1 MGFWLQG
8 GSGISYNEVD
18 ENEAVTVKRQGG
30 RTEIRNR
37 RLSLKTKSVMGVVAH
52 VPRIGNGTAWMR
64 RRGGQV
70 LRETLGVCIEQDGAS
85 PFQWLLSSKE
95 LEIKPSSE
103 SCLE

>member
-1 MGFWLQG
+1 MLRVKGKLVYESWELMGNGILVVGWG
-8 GSGISYNEVD
+8 GSNVSCNEVD
-18 ENEAVTVKRQGG
+18 ENEAVTLKMQGH

-37 RLSLKTKSVMGVVAH
+37 RLSLMTRSVMGVVAC

-85 PFQWLLSSKE
+85 PF
-95 LEIKPSSE
+95 
-103 SCLE
+103 